1 MWHTQYTLNDH
12 PWGVD
17 RGRKVGNGSP
27 MRVPLQSHWREEAGT
42 GRGVDANFK
51 NFSEVEP
58 VTRGTGRAGGAE
70 GESRVL
76 RAPWVPDPGMR
87 TASQ

>member
-27 MRVPLQSHWREEAGT
+27 IRVPLQSRRREEAGT
-42 GRGVDANFK
+42 GRGVDVNFK
-51 NFSEVEP
+51 NLSEVEP
-58 VTRGTGRAGGAE
+58 VTRGTGRAGGPRERAVCF
-70 GESRVL
+70 VL
-76 RAPWVPDPGMR
+76 PG
-87 TASQ
+87 SPILE